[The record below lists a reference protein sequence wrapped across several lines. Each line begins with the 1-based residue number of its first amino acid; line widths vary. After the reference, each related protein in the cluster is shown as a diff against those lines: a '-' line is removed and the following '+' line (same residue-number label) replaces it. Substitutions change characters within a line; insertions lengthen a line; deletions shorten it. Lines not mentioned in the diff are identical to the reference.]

1 MIPSGANIDNQSI
14 SKNNNYV
21 VYSCFLY
28 TMEKMKK
35 LSSVGHDVVFG
46 SAELILANY
55 FKEFPDKR
63 PIIIAD
69 ENTFEFCWPKV
80 LGSSDKLNEAEIIQL
95 ESGEEHKNL
104 EVCTQVWMALS
115 EMKLSR
121 NDVIINLGGGVIT
134 DLGGFVANTFKR
146 GVSFI
151 QVPTSLLAMVDASVG
166 GKVGVDLAGLK
177 NLVGNFATP
186 ELVIIDVDFLDSL
199 PLKQL
204 KCGYAEVLKH
214 GLISDKSYWAEAI
227 ADEEITLDKVKKLVY
242 RSVDIKN
249 SIVVND
255 FTEQGDRKKLNFGH
269 TIGHA
274 LETHFLGSEQ
284 PLLHGE
290 AVAIGMIVES
300 WLSAESGFIGQD
312 EFKALRDQLL
322 KWYTVPQVS
331 SDVYPELL
339 EIMRND
345 KKNIGGKIN
354 FTFLD
359 AIGTARINQTATEEK
374 ILEALDSLSA

>member
-1 MIPSGANIDNQSI
+1 
-14 SKNNNYV
+14 
-21 VYSCFLY
+21 
-28 TMEKMKK
+28 MEKMRK

-55 FKEFPDKR
+55 FEEFPDKR

-69 ENTFEFCWPKV
+69 ENTFEYCWPKV
-80 LGSSDKLNEAEIIQL
+80 LGSSEKLNEAEIIQL

-199 PLKQL
+199 PQNQL

-214 GLISDKSYWAEAI
+214 GLILDRGYWDLAISD
-227 ADEEITLDKVKKLVY
+227 DEITLPVVKELVY
-242 RSVDIKN
+242 RSVEIKN

-300 WLSAESGFIGQD
+300 WLSTEAGLID
-312 EFKALRDQLL
+312 NKEFEELRDQLL
-322 KWYTVPQVS
+322 KWYDIPEVNS
-331 SDVYPELL
+331 NVYPELL
-339 EIMRND
+339 DIMRND
-345 KKNIGGKIN
+345 KKNVGGKIN

-359 AIGTARINQTATEEK
+359 AIGTARINQTAS
-374 ILEALDSLSA
+374 EALIIKALESLK